1 MFHPM
6 RFKQV
11 SPRQVRAA
19 GLWIVAALTLTLR
32 PGPAAVQDFRAALEP
47 APLSS
52 EHNPDSSTAWKTQRM
67 ATGLLLGAAAVS
79 ELCKGSNAKRFS
91 WLRRGALGVFLG
103 TRAVAAQSLPG
114 RWPYDTF
121 IEAVLATSQWPH
133 SGKTDTGFAH
143 LPIAVSRVAL
153 YLPYTQ
159 AGLSKLIHGSDA
171 WVRRGDANHIYHSHL
186 RASDSHPF
194 AQERFVRPVRVL
206 TRAIPF
212 LELIALP
219 LALILPGKWRVLIP
233 CCTSLFH
240 MAIARTWDISF
251 WQAPTMQWLLISVEK
266 QSDLATILRAAQ
278 GK

>member
-6 RFKQV
+6 RFKPV
-11 SPRQVRAA
+11 SPRHVRAA
-19 GLWIVAALTLTLR
+19 GLWIVAALTLMLR
-32 PGPAAVQDFRAALEP
+32 PGPAAIQDFRAALEP
-47 APLSS
+47 APLTSG
-52 EHNPDSSTAWKTQRM
+52 HNPDSTGTWKTQRI
-67 ATGLLLGAAAVS
+67 AIGLLLAAAAAS
-79 ELCKGSNAKRFS
+79 ELCKGSNEKHFS

-103 TRAVAAQSLPG
+103 TRAVDAQSLPG

-133 SGKTDTGFAH
+133 SGKTDTGLAD

-186 RASDSHPF
+186 KASDRHPF
-194 AQERFVRPVRVL
+194 AQERFVRPVRVI

-212 LELIALP
+212 LELLALP
-219 LALILPGKWRVLIP
+219 LALVLPGKWRILVP
-233 CCTSLFH
+233 CCTTLFH
-240 MAIARTWDISF
+240 VMVARTWNISF
-251 WQAPTMQWLLISVEK
+251 WQAPAMQWLLTSVEK
-266 QSDLATILRAAQ
+266 QTDLATILRVYQ

>member
-1 MFHPM
+1 M
-6 RFKQV
+6 RFKPV

-32 PGPAAVQDFRAALEP
+32 PGPAAVQDYKAALEP
-47 APLSS
+47 APLTSD
-52 EHNPDSSTAWKTQRM
+52 HKPDSPTTWKTQRII
-67 ATGLLLGAAAVS
+67 TGLLLGAAAAS
-79 ELCKGSNAKRFS
+79 ELCRVSDANTFA

-103 TRAVAAQSLPG
+103 IRAADARSLPG

-133 SGKTDTGFAH
+133 SGKTDTGLAD
-143 LPIAVSRVAL
+143 LPRAVSRVAL

-159 AGLSKLIHGSDA
+159 AGLSKLIHGSNA

-186 RASDSHPF
+186 KASDSHPF
-194 AQERFVRPVRVL
+194 AQERFARPVRAL

-212 LELIALP
+212 LELLALP

-251 WQAPTMQWLLISVEK
+251 WQAPTTQWLLISVEK